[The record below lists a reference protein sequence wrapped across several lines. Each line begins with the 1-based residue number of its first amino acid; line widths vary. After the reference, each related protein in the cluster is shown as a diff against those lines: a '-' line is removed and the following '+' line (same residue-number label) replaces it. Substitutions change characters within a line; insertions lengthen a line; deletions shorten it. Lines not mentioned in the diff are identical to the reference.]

1 MTAQTAPA
9 RLDGLDWQELRSSL
23 DRAGYAVTP
32 PMLSAAECAE
42 LAALY
47 DEDQHWRSRVDM
59 ARHRFGSGEYKYFTR
74 PLPDLVSQ
82 LRAAFY
88 PPLAEA
94 ANAWNDRLGIGDRYP
109 ERLEDFLDRCHAAG
123 QTRPTPLILRYGPGD
138 YNCLH
143 QDIYGE
149 LAFPLQLMVMLSR
162 GGDDYTGGEFL
173 LVENL
178 PRAQSRG
185 TAVTLRQGE
194 AVIWPVRVRPGA
206 GSRGFYRIGV
216 RHGVSVI
223 RSGQRHTLG
232 VIFHDAA

>member
-1 MTAQTAPA
+1 MTAQAAPA
-9 RLDGLDWQELRSSL
+9 RLDGIDWQDLRSSL

-32 PMLSAAECAE
+32 PVLSPAECEE
-42 LAALY
+42 LAGLY
-47 DEDQHWRSRVDM
+47 DEERHWRSRVDM
-59 ARHRFGSGEYKYFTR
+59 ARHRFGSGEYKYFGR
-74 PLPDLVSQ
+74 PLPDLVTG
-82 LRAAFY
+82 LRTAFY
-88 PPLAEA
+88 PPLAEV
-94 ANAWNDRLGIGDRYP
+94 ANAWNERLGIADRYP
-109 ERLEDFLDRCHAAG
+109 AGLDSFLERCHAAG

-149 LAFPLQLMVMLSR
+149 HAFPLQLMVMLSR
-162 GGDDYTGGEFL
+162 RDDDYTGGEFL

-185 TAVTLRQGE
+185 TAITLGQGE

-216 RHGVSVI
+216 RHGVSVV
-223 RSGQRHTLG
+223 RGGRRHTLG

>member
-1 MTAQTAPA
+1 MTAPTAPA
-9 RLDGLDWQELRSSL
+9 RLASVDWQDLRSSL

-32 PMLSAAECAE
+32 AVASPAECEE

-47 DEDQHWRSRVDM
+47 DEERHWRSRVDM
-59 ARHRFGSGEYKYFTR
+59 ARHRFGCGEYKYFAR
-74 PLPDLVSQ
+74 PLPDLVGK

-88 PPLAEA
+88 PPLAEV
-94 ANAWNDRLGIGDRYP
+94 ANAWNERLGIAGRYP
-109 ERLEDFLDRCHAAG
+109 DRLEEFLDRCHAAG
-123 QTRPTPLILRYGPGD
+123 QTRPTPLILRYGQGD

-149 LAFPLQLMVMLSR
+149 HAFPLQLMVMLSR
-162 GGDDYTGGEFL
+162 RDEDYTGGEFL

-185 TAVTLRQGE
+185 TAITLRQGE
-194 AVIWPVRVRPGA
+194 AVIWPVRTRPGA

-216 RHGVSVI
+216 RHGVSVV
-223 RSGQRHTLG
+223 RGGRRQALG
-232 VIFHDAA
+232 IIFHDAA